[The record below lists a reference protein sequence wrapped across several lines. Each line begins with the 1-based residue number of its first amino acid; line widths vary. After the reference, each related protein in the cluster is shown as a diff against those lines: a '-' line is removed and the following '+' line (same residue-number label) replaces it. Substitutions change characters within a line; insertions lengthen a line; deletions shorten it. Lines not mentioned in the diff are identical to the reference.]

1 MSETTISK
9 FDDINEACCALNYL
23 CRKSNCS
30 LVLNMN
36 TGEVHV
42 MPNNHRIVEDDEMT
56 DADDENAIHYNE
68 LSEVYPVVN
77 LNVSTFDGNFQ
88 TLVK

>member
-1 MSETTISK
+1 MSAKTNRQ

-23 CRKSNCS
+23 CRKFNCS

-42 MPNNHRIVEDDEMT
+42 MPNTHRIVEDDEMT